1 MIGLGSDKNGEFWAL
16 GFFHGALKKAK
27 HFESE
32 LIELFTKNCYELP
45 WKKWKEGTNA
55 LKAKFISVTFSIFC
69 LSNCLSEFPWISQ
82 SISLTY

>member
-1 MIGLGSDKNGEFWAL
+1 MVNFGLWV
-16 GFFHGALKKAK
+16 FFHGALKKAK

-45 WKKWKEGTNA
+45 REKWKEGTNA

-69 LSNCLSEFPWISQ
+69 LSNCLSEFPWIFQ